1 MTSMSE
7 SVYIDKLVDIVNEYS
22 NTYHSKIRMKP
33 IDVNS
38 DTYIDFNKEIDEKKR
53 LVILLEYQNIKMLL
67 QKETPNWCEKVLV
80 IKKVKNAEI
89 LR

>member
-53 LVILLEYQNIKMLL
+53 LVILLEYQNTKMLL

-80 IKKVKNAEI
+80 IKKVKNTEI